1 MKTFTLLSTVLLA
14 STLAFA
20 AGKAD
25 KKAPAE
31 AMMKHEVTGTL
42 RWTGYGVGKSHSGNL
57 SLKNGEIEMKGKN
70 ITGGMFV
77 IDMAT
82 LKTADSEKLQGH
94 LQSADFFD
102 IAKFPESTFKI
113 TKVEAIKSA
122 TATHKIS
129 GDLTIKGKTNPVEL
143 MATVKEANGKMTAS
157 GSTEI
162 KDRTKFDIVYNSAKF
177 KAISALGDKLIED
190 NIKIEL
196 DVTTK

>member
-1 MKTFTLLSTVLLA
+1 MKATTLLTSALLA

-25 KKAPAE
+25 KKAPAG
-31 AMMKHEVTGTL
+31 AIMKHDVTGTL

-57 SLKNGEIEMKGKN
+57 LLKNGEIEMKGKD

-94 LQSADFFD
+94 LQSPDFFD
-102 IAKFPESTFKI
+102 ITKFPESTFKI

-143 MATVKEANGKMTAS
+143 MTTVTEANGKMTAS

-177 KAISALGDKLIED
+177 KAVSALGDKLIED

>member
-1 MKTFTLLSTVLLA
+1 MKILTLLTSALLA
-14 STLAFA
+14 SSFAFA

-25 KKAPAE
+25 KKAPAG
-31 AMMKHEVTGTL
+31 AVIKHDVTGTL
-42 RWTGYGVGKSHSGNL
+42 RWTGYGVGKSHAGNL
-57 SLKNGEIEMKGKN
+57 SLKNGQIEMKGKDLV
-70 ITGGMFV
+70 GGMFV
-77 IDMAT
+77 IDMTT

-94 LQSADFFD
+94 LQSPDFFD

-122 TATHKIS
+122 AATHKIT

-143 MATVKEANGKMTAS
+143 MATVSESNGKMTAS

-177 KAISALGDKLIED
+177 KAVSALGDKLIED